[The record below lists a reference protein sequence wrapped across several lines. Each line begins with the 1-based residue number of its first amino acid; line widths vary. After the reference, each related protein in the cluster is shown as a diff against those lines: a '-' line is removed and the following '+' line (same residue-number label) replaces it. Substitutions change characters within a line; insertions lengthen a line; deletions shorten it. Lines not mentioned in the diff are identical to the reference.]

1 MNVLIRSSV
10 DPDKVGVT
18 FQGAVGLIL
27 VSLLPYLGAS
37 ISENE
42 IVLFIKAVVA
52 VVSGLAVIAGT
63 FRKLWVGFK
72 LNG

>member
-10 DPDKVGVT
+10 DPDKVGAT

-27 VSLLPYLGAS
+27 VALLPYFGAG

-52 VVSGLAVIAGT
+52 VVSGFAVIAGT
-63 FRKLWVGFK
+63 LRKLWIGFK
-72 LNG
+72 LDR